1 LTPDRKNVIVEFRDN
16 YEKRENNME
25 NNMHPTSTASTDGKC
40 PFEPE
45 KVDYALLLEQ
55 RNFLLK
61 YIWKDGKIPEEVEGV
76 INLIETIYDEGV
88 PVSDK

>member
-1 LTPDRKNVIVEFRDN
+1 
-16 YEKRENNME
+16 ME
-25 NNMHPTSTASTDGKC
+25 YNRNLTSTASTDGKC

-45 KVDYALLLEQ
+45 KIDYALLLEQ

-88 PVSDK
+88 PVSDR